1 MQPPFGFWR
10 ISVTVAL
17 KLGIRA
23 IGELVRVGESA
34 AVARARVMGWT
45 YRCVG
50 MALLAS
56 GHHTG

>member
-1 MQPPFGFWR
+1 
-10 ISVTVAL
+10 VTVAL